1 MIIAASILLCCE
13 NRVLL
18 VKRSLDEGNYAGYWS
33 IPGGRLDEGETAEAA
48 ARRECGEEIGYEPAS
63 LVEIA
68 TTDLPGGDQHVTFRC
83 NLTVEMEPT
92 LNAEHSAADWF
103 EMTSLP
109 KPLHPGVKKVIADL
123 PVKKAN
129 DSGRNYLAATFAL
142 DKDSVRTVDAD
153 GRLHVKIAHISKA
166 CVNPYR
172 GVEIPGW
179 EELGL
184 DADKIYKMFRDPDEL
199 AAGAATSNNIQL
211 LDDHVAVNAENPEKM
226 RTVGSTG
233 TDAAFN
239 SPYLDN
245 SLVIWDREAIDRIA
259 SGEQRELSCSY
270 RYAPDMGA
278 GTFEGAV
285 YDGVMRDIQFN
296 HVAIVSKGRAGPD
309 VVVGDSASSLHSILE
324 IDMPKAKLPS
334 RTASRVGAA
343 LGAYLIPLLAK
354 DKVLDLASIVAPLT
368 YKNLLANDG
377 KTFKPDAIKKIAQL
391 ARDAA
396 MPMIDP
402 TVAATAGGAEKAIG
416 PDDVIM
422 KLVEHAIAGA
432 APAEIEADVGD
443 PTASTVDPVDPTA
456 VAGDPNAELMAF
468 LSSLGLDEGAL
479 AKIKAMLAKKEGTAD
494 PVDPV
499 KKPDATEADDDPAKQ
514 KAKDDAMPANAVTT
528 TAMDAAIKKARDETT
543 ATIKAEMTAIA
554 EAREFVRGWVGA
566 ISLAHDSVNGVY
578 KATLKALG
586 IDADKVNDT
595 EALRLLIESKPK
607 PSDRPVRAHDSS
619 QPAYDAD
626 VAASLAKRF
635 PGAAAIT
642 LS

>member
-1 MIIAASILLCCE
+1 MIIAASVLLCCKD
-13 NRVLL
+13 RVLL
-18 VKRSLDEGNYAGYWS
+18 IKRSLDEENYAGYWS
-33 IPGGRLDEGETAEAA
+33 IPGGGVAEGETAEAA
-48 ARRECGEEIGYEPAS
+48 ARRECGEEIAYEPGE
-63 LVEIA
+63 LVVIA

-83 NLTVEMEPT
+83 DLTAEMEPT

-109 KPLHPGVKKVIADL
+109 KPLHPGVKKAIADL
-123 PVKKAN
+123 PMKKAN
-129 DSGRNYLAATFAL
+129 DSGRVSATFAL

-184 DADKIYKMFRDPDEL
+184 DADKIYKMLRDPDEL

-270 RYAPDMGA
+270 RYAPDMAA
-278 GTFEGAV
+278 GTFEGAA

-296 HVAIVSKGRAGPD
+296 HVAIVPKGRAGPD
-309 VVVGDSASSLHSILE
+309 VVVGDSALSLNSILE

-354 DKVLDLASIVAPLT
+354 DKTLDLASIVAPLT
-368 YKNLLANDG
+368 YKNLLAKDG
-377 KTFKPDAIKKIAQL
+377 KTFKPDAIKKIVQL

-402 TVAATAGGAEKAIG
+402 AAAAAAGGAEKAIG

-443 PTASTVDPVDPTA
+443 PTAAVVDPVDP
-456 VAGDPNAELMAF
+456 AGDPNAELMAF

-479 AKIKAMLAKKEGTAD
+479 AKIKAMLAKKEGVAE

-499 KKPDATEADDDPAKQ
+499 KKPDDPEKKTE
-514 KAKDDAMPANAVTT
+514 DDAMPANAVTT

-586 IDADKVNDT
+586 TDADKVNDT